1 MLLSKDFV
9 SMKDLSAESILDIL
23 ETAETM
29 KMVLNK
35 NSKKAPYLQGKAVVM
50 YFSDK
55 QSRTKLSFE
64 LAAQYL
70 SASVADLSGASD
82 RYDDES
88 IVSMGRIIENM
99 GADFIVLR
107 HHLAGTAKYLAENVS
122 ARVINVGDGNNE
134 SPTNALLDLLTIK
147 NVKGGFKGLSVTF
160 IGDITNNRQTKS
172 SILALLKLGANV
184 RVFGPATLINPAFTK
199 LGVRIC
205 TTPIEACVGADVI
218 IQSHLNDTL
227 DYKRFMPSLNEYK
240 NIFKINTEM
249 VGYAKKDCIV
259 MSSSRVKRGI
269 EVSSK
274 VLDSNFNI
282 VNDKMSNAVASN
294 MALFYLLSM
303 HGGKNN
309 G

>member
-9 SMKDLSAESILDIL
+9 SMKDVSAEEILDIL

-29 KMVLNK
+29 KMVLNN
-35 NSKKAPYLQGKAVVM
+35 NSKKAPYLQGKTVIM

-70 SASVADLSGASD
+70 SASVADLSGTN
-82 RYDDES
+82 YKYEEQTV
-88 IVSMGRIIENM
+88 VSMGKIMENM

-107 HHLAGTAKYLAENVS
+107 HQNAGSAKYLAENVS

-147 NVKGGFKGLSVTF
+147 NIKGGFKGLNVTF
-160 IGDITNNRQTKS
+160 VGDINNNRQTKS
-172 SILALLKLGANV
+172 AILALLKLGAIV
-184 RVFGPATLINPAFTK
+184 RVYGPSTLINPAFTK
-199 LGVRIC
+199 LGVKIC
-205 TTPIEACVGADVI
+205 TDPMEACVNTDVI
-218 IQSHLNDTL
+218 INSKLNDVL
-227 DYKRFMPSLNEYK
+227 DYKRIMPSLNEYK
-240 NIFKINTEM
+240 NMFKVGTEM
-249 VGYAKKDCIV
+249 VSYAKKDCIV
-259 MSSSRVKRGI
+259 MSPSRVKRGI

-282 VNDKMSNAVASN
+282 VNDQISNAVASN
-294 MALFYLLSM
+294 MALFYLLSLN
-303 HGGKNN
+303 GGNR
-309 G
+309 

>member
-1 MLLSKDFV
+1 MLHSKDFV
-9 SMKDLSAESILDIL
+9 SMKDISCEEILDIL

-50 YFSDK
+50 HFSDR

-70 SASVADLSGASD
+70 SASVADLSGSST
-82 RYDDES
+82 RYDQES
-88 IVSMGRIIENM
+88 IISMGRIIENM

-147 NVKGGFKGLSVTF
+147 NNKGGFKDLNVSF

-184 RVFGPATLINPAFTK
+184 RVYGPSTLINPAFSQ
-199 LGVRIC
+199 LGVKIC
-205 TTPIEACVGADVI
+205 KSAIDACIGADVI
-218 IQSHLNDTL
+218 INSKLNDTL

-240 NIFKINTEM
+240 NIFKISTEM
-249 VGYAKKDCIV
+249 VGYADKDCIV

-274 VLDSNFNI
+274 VLDSNFNV
-282 VNDKMSNAVASN
+282 VNDQISNAVASN
-294 MALFYLLSM
+294 MALFYLLSLN
-303 HGGKNN
+303 GGV
-309 G
+309 